1 MASKG
6 YPYEYEK
13 GKNITNIPQERNDLK
28 VFHAG
33 TKIESGI
40 LQSNGGRVLCITS
53 LGSSVESAQN
63 KAYDALSEIEWDD
76 SFYRKDIGYRAV
88 AREKK

>member
-1 MASKG
+1 
-6 YPYEYEK
+6 
-13 GKNITNIPQERNDLK
+13 
-28 VFHAG
+28 
-33 TKIESGI
+33 
-40 LQSNGGRVLCITS
+40 
-53 LGSSVESAQN
+53 VESAQN

>member
-13 GKNITNIPQERNDLK
+13 GKNITNIPQERSDLK

-76 SFYRKDIGYRAV
+76 SFYRNDIGYRAV